1 MGKIIDA
8 LEEARSNAQALHS
21 KLTTVKDHAA
31 IRANARAVAA
41 DTVALLRSVHTLTES
56 QRTDAKHHLRDAAS
70 ALEAAS
76 KDAREVADGPEARL
90 KENNAAM
97 RGRVRKAV
105 QLLSLAVAAK
115 RAHQRLVK
123 A

>member
-31 IRANARAVAA
+31 IRANARAVATDA
-41 DTVALLRSVHTLTES
+41 AALGRSVHKLTES
-56 QRTDAKHHLRDAAS
+56 QRTDARHHLLDAAS
-70 ALEAAS
+70 ALETAS
-76 KDAREVADGPEARL
+76 KDAHEAAEAPDARL
-90 KENNAAM
+90 KEKNVAM
-97 RGRVRKAV
+97 RARVRKAV

-115 RAHQRLVK
+115 RAHERLVK